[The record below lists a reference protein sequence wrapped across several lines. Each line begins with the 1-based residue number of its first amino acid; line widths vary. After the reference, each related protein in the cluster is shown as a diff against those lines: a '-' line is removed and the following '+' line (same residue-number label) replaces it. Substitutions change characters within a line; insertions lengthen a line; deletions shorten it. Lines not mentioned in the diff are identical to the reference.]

1 MRELEAKATKEV
13 ERKLSR
19 DLVKEEEEQLMEE
32 RKKRKDDKKKKE
44 AAHKKATEQKIKV
57 PEQIKPSV
65 SQPQPAN
72 STNGTST
79 VTSTQNNAKRAT
91 ANSQQQQQQALPR
104 YPRGEVPPRFRHQE
118 HKQLLKRGQ
127 QLPTIA
133 TNLGPASK
141 VLNTQSRGNSITSK
155 QPVTNGEIQ
164 NKKNQP
170 DLNHSNL
177 GTHYENSHWG
187 PVSSNSDSSTNWD
200 KVIVEGSDK
209 EVWPSVTDSDPELT
223 SECMDTDSASSSGS
237 EKNLLIMASGSTS
250 GENDGIRNGI
260 GHSSQNKFV
269 VGSNSNNVGNGSN
282 NGPWSLSHGTIIS
295 TCQVSVDAPDSKSES
310 SNNRM
315 NAWGTVSSSSNGGL
329 NPSTLNSN
337 SNHGA
342 WPVLENNGHALKGP
356 VVGSG
361 NSGTNIPCSTIGQM
375 PNNQSINS
383 KMGGST
389 HDSWGS
395 LQENCESEV
404 NGTRKVSFSGQ
415 PQNLNTEMNGPNNTT
430 NFMTSSLPNAVG
442 SVQMDELPN
451 NTGHGAWRVST
462 RNHSQIQA
470 SSVTN
475 GTSIS
480 HLSNGESKNGGSYG
494 TTWGA
499 YGSNYSGEKCS
510 GPNDQANSD
519 TVNATLMQSG
529 LNGSVGTNFQ
539 MNGNKGGSLWESEM
553 VNSQNVPWGSG
564 NGVNSGGNRR
574 GWGSPAQNT
583 GTNVSNGEWNK
594 LPSNQH
600 SNESMNG
607 NSRKFTNGW
616 KPTEE
621 EDQSSATSQINEQ
634 NTIWA
639 KTTGTGESEGSTEST
654 GCREER
660 VVGEGQSRERR
671 KVDQH
676 ALLQSIV
683 NRTDLDPRVL
693 SNKGWGETP
702 IKQNTA
708 WDTETSPRG
717 ERKTDNGT
725 EAWGRSLTQTSN
737 SGGCVD
743 KTNSNDTS
751 SVSGWGD
758 PKPATRWGDSKGSS
772 SQGGWEDDSAATVMV
787 KSNQLWGSGK
797 DEKSSWND
805 AQKIKQGWGDGQKSN
820 QGWSVS
826 ANDNWGETSRSNHWG
841 EAKKSSSGGSDS
853 DRSVSGWNEPG
864 KSNSFTWGNNN
875 MNPNNSSTWDEPTKS
890 SQSQGWGEPPKSNQ
904 PSGWGDSSKSIN
916 SPDWNKQDIGGSW
929 GAPPSTKK
937 PPGTGWLGGPI
948 PAPTKEEEPTGWE
961 EPSPESIRRKMEI
974 DDGTSAWGDPSKYNY
989 KNVNM
994 WNKNVPSGGSRS
1006 DQQAQVHQPLPSSSA
1021 MSSKES
1027 SSGSGWGEP
1036 WGEPSTPATT
1046 IDNGT
1051 SAWGK
1056 PMDTGTNWGEPLTA
1070 SSSSSTW
1077 GTASVGPQTSSKP
1090 GPKSMQDGWCGDDMP
1105 LTGNRPTAWEEEDDV
1120 EIGMWNS
1127 NSSQEVN
1134 PSLNWPP
1141 YIKKMSSKGAMKGGN
1156 KQDEAWINPF
1166 VKQFSNLSF
1175 SRESPEETLP
1185 SNKMDLSGGM
1195 LQDKRMESDKHSL
1208 NIGDYNRVVG
1218 KGPGSRPQIS
1228 KESSMDRGP
1237 YFDKDGI
1244 VADESQNMQ
1253 FMSNQN
1259 MKLPPSNS
1267 ALPNQA
1273 LGSIAGLG
1281 MQNLNSVRQNG
1292 NPSMFGVGN
1301 TAAQPRGMQQPPAQ
1315 PLNSSQPHL
1324 RAQVPPPLL
1333 SPQVPV
1339 SLLKYAPNS
1348 GGLSPLFGP
1357 QQVAMLSQLSQL
1369 NQLSQISQLQRLLTQ
1384 QQKVQNQRSMPSG
1397 GRQQQEQQGRPL
1409 SMQQQMMQQ
1418 SRQLDP
1424 NLLMKQ
1430 QTPPS
1435 QPQSLHQPAMK
1446 SFLENVMPHTTPELQ
1461 KGPSPINAFS
1471 NFPIGFYPISPVES
1485 PGLNSNLNVNMDMN
1499 SIKEPQS
1506 RLRKWTTVDSI
1517 SVNTSLDQNSS
1528 KHGAISSG
1536 FRLEES
1542 PFVPY
1547 EFMNSSNSPASPPG
1561 SIGDGWPRA
1570 KSPNGSSSVNW
1581 PPEFRPG
1588 EPWKGYPNI
1597 DPETDPYVTP
1607 GSVINNLSINTVR
1620 EVDHLRDRN
1629 SGSSSSLNTTLPSTS
1644 AWSSIRASNYNVSL
1658 SSTAQ
1663 STSARNSDSKSTWSP
1678 GSVTNTSLAH
1688 ELWKVPLPPKNI
1700 TAPSRPPPG
1709 LTGQKAPL
1717 STWDNSPL
1725 RIGGGW
1731 GNSDARYTPD
1741 PAHYPSATP
1750 AQDTH
1755 IDGLIR
1761 WAAGP
1766 GSSWGESSSGRITNW
1781 LVLKNLTPQ
1790 IDGSTLRTLCMQ
1802 HGPLITFHLNL
1813 PHGNALVRY
1822 SSKEEVVKAQK
1833 SLHMC
1838 VLGNTTILAEFASEE
1853 EISRFFAQGQSLTPS
1868 PGWQPLGSSQSRLGS
1883 IDSSHSFSNR
1893 NDLNHWNGAGLS
1905 GTSSGDLH
1913 GTSLWGTPNYSTSL
1927 WGTPNSSDTR
1937 GISSPSPINAFLSV
1951 DHLGGGGESM

>member
-1 MRELEAKATKEV
+1 MQLVAEPGLDARCPGSQDIPLPEEWNRELEAKATKDV
-13 ERKLSR
+13 ERNLSR
-19 DLVKEEEEQLMEE
+19 DLVQEEEQLMEE
-32 RKKRKDDKKKKE
+32 KKKKKDDKKKKE
-44 AAHKKATEQKIKV
+44 AAQKKATEQKIKD
-57 PEQIKPSV
+57 I
-65 SQPQPAN
+65 
-72 STNGTST
+72 
-79 VTSTQNNAKRAT
+79 
-91 ANSQQQQQQALPR
+91 
-104 YPRGEVPPRFRHQE
+104 
-118 HKQLLKRGQ
+118 
-127 QLPTIA
+127 
-133 TNLGPASK
+133 
-141 VLNTQSRGNSITSK
+141 
-155 QPVTNGEIQ
+155 
-164 NKKNQP
+164 
-170 DLNHSNL
+170 NHSTS
-177 GTHYENSHWG
+177 GSHYENSQRG
-187 PVSSNSDSSTNWD
+187 LVSSTCDSSTNC
-200 KVIVEGSDK
+200 KNAVVSDLSEK
-209 EVWPSVTDSDPELT
+209 EAWPSVPGSDPELA
-223 SECMDTDSASSSGS
+223 SECMDADSASSSES
-237 EKNLLIMASGSTS
+237 ERNITIMASGNTGGEKDGLRNST
-250 GENDGIRNGI
+250 GLG
-260 GHSSQNKFV
+260 SQNKFV
-269 VGSNSNNVGNGSN
+269 VGSSSNNVGHGSST
-282 NGPWSLSHGTIIS
+282 GPWGFSHGAIIS
-295 TCQVSVDAPDSKSES
+295 TCQVSVDAPESKSES

-329 NPSTLNSN
+329 NPSTLNSA

-342 WPVLENNGHALKGP
+342 WPVLENNGLALKGP
-356 VVGSG
+356 VGSG
-361 NSGTNIPCSTIGQM
+361 SSGINIQCSSIGQM

-383 KMGGST
+383 KVSGGST
-389 HDSWGS
+389 HGTWGS
-395 LQENCESEV
+395 LQETCESEV
-404 NGTRKVSFSGQ
+404 SGTQKVSFSGQ
-415 PQNLNTEMNGPNNTT
+415 PQNITTEMTGPNNTT
-430 NFMTSSLPNAVG
+430 NFMTSSLPNSG
-442 SVQMDELPN
+442 SVQNNELPSS
-451 NTGHGAWRVST
+451 NTGAWRVST
-462 RNHSQIQA
+462 MNHPQMQA
-470 SSVTN
+470 PSGMN
-475 GTSIS
+475 GTSLS
-480 HLSNGESKNGGSYG
+480 HLSNGESKSGGSYG

-499 YGSNYSGEKCS
+499 YGSNYSGDKCS
-510 GPNDQANSD
+510 GPNGQANGD
-519 TVNATLMQSG
+519 TVNATLMQPG
-529 LNGSVGTNFQ
+529 VNGPMGTNFQ
-539 MNGNKGGSLWESEM
+539 VNTNKGGGVWESGAA
-553 VNSQNVPWGSG
+553 NSQSTSWGSG
-564 NGVNSGGNRR
+564 NGANSGGSRR
-574 GWGSPAQNT
+574 GWGTPAQNT
-583 GTNVSNGEWNK
+583 GTNLPSVEWNK

-600 SNESMNG
+600 SNDSANG
-607 NSRKFTNGW
+607 NGKKFTNGW
-616 KPTEE
+616 KSTEE
-621 EDQSSATSQINEQ
+621 EDQGSATSQTNEQ
-634 NTIWA
+634 SSVWA
-639 KTTGTGESEGSTEST
+639 KTGGTVESDGSTEST
-654 GCREER
+654 GRLEEKGT
-660 VVGEGQSRERR
+660 GESQNRDRR
-671 KVDQH
+671 KIDQH
-676 ALLQSIV
+676 TLLQSIV

-693 SNKGWGETP
+693 SNSGWGQTP

-725 EAWGRSLTQTSN
+725 EAWGSSATQTFN
-737 SGGCVD
+737 SGACID
-743 KTNSNDTS
+743 KTSPNSNDTS

-758 PKPATRWGDSKGSS
+758 PKPALRWGDSKGSNC
-772 SQGGWEDDSAATVMV
+772 QGGWEDDSAATGMV
-787 KSNQLWGSGK
+787 KSNQWGNCK
-797 DEKSSWND
+797 EEKAAWND
-805 AQKIKQGWGDGQKSN
+805 SQKNKQGWGDGQKSS

-826 ANDNWGETSRSNHWG
+826 ASDNWGETSRSNHWG
-841 EAKKSSSGGSDS
+841 EANKKSSSGGSDS
-853 DRSVSGWNEPG
+853 DRSVSGWNELG
-864 KSNSFTWGNNN
+864 KTSSFTWGNNI
-875 MNPNNSSTWDEPTKS
+875 NPNNSSGWDESSKPTP
-890 SQSQGWGEPPKSNQ
+890 SQGWGDPPKSNQ
-904 PSGWGDSSKSIN
+904 SLGWGDSSKPVS
-916 SPDWNKQDIGGSW
+916 SPDWNKQQDVVGSW
-929 GAPPSTKK
+929 GIPPATGK

-994 WNKNVPSGGSRS
+994 WNKNVPNGNSRS
-1006 DQQAQVHQPLPSSSA
+1006 DQQAQVHQLLPPASA
-1021 MSSKES
+1021 ISNKEA

-1046 IDNGT
+1046 VDNGT

-1056 PMDTGTNWGEPLTA
+1056 PIDSGPSWGEPIAAA
-1070 SSSSSTW
+1070 SSTSTW
-1077 GTASVGPQTSSKP
+1077 GSSSVGPQALSKS

-1105 LTGNRPTAWEEEDDV
+1105 LPGNRPTGWEEEEDV

-1127 NSSQEVN
+1127 NSSQELN
-1134 PSLNWPP
+1134 SSLNWPP
-1141 YIKKMSSKGAMKGGN
+1141 YTKKMSSKGLSGKKRRRERGMMKGGN
-1156 KQDEAWINPF
+1156 KQEEAWINPF
-1166 VKQFSNLSF
+1166 VKQFSNISF
-1175 SRESPEETLP
+1175 SRDSPEENVQ

-1195 LQDKRMESDKHSL
+1195 LQDKRMEIDKHSL
-1208 NIGDYNRVVG
+1208 NIGDYNRTVG

-1228 KESSMDRGP
+1228 KESSMERNP

-1253 FMSNQN
+1253 FMSSQS

-1315 PLNSSQPHL
+1315 PLSSSQPNL

-1339 SLLKYAPNS
+1339 SLLKYAPNN
-1348 GGLSPLFGP
+1348 GGLNPLFGP
-1357 QQVAMLSQLSQL
+1357 QQVAMLNQL
-1369 NQLSQISQLQRLLTQ
+1369 NQLSQISQLQRLLAQ
-1384 QQKVQNQRSMPSG
+1384 QQRAQSQRSVPSG
-1397 GRQQQEQQGRPL
+1397 NRPQQDQQGRPL
-1409 SMQQQMMQQ
+1409 SVQQQMMQQ

-1424 NLLMKQ
+1424 NLLVKQ

-1435 QPQSLHQPAMK
+1435 QQQPLHQPAMK
-1446 SFLENVMPHTTPELQ
+1446 SFLDNVMPHTTPELQ

-1471 NFPIGFYPISPVES
+1471 NFPI
-1485 PGLNSNLNVNMDMN
+1485 GLNSNLNVNMDMN

-1547 EFMNSSNSPASPPG
+1547 DFMNSSTSPASPPG

-1644 AWSSIRASNYNVSL
+1644 AWSSIRASNYNVPL

-1663 STSARNSDSKSTWSP
+1663 STSARNSDSKLTWSP

-1709 LTGQKAPL
+1709 LTGQKPPL

-1725 RIGGGW
+1725 RVGGGW
-1731 GNSDARYTPD
+1731 GNSDARYT
-1741 PAHYPSATP
+1741 
-1750 AQDTH
+1750 
-1755 IDGLIR
+1755 
-1761 WAAGP
+1761 P

-1853 EISRFFAQGQSLTPS
+1853 EISRFFAQSQSLTPS
-1868 PGWQPLGSSQSRLGS
+1868 PGWQSLGSSQSRLGS
-1883 IDSSHSFSNR
+1883 LDCSHSFSSR
-1893 NDLNHWNGAGLS
+1893 TDLNHWNGAGLS
-1905 GTSSGDLH
+1905 GTNCGDLH
-1913 GTSLWGTPNYSTSL
+1913 GTSLWGTPHYSTSL
-1927 WGTPNSSDTR
+1927 WGPPSSSDPR

>member
-13 ERKLSR
+13 ERKPSRAFLPHLCGTERR
-19 DLVKEEEEQLMEE
+19 DLVQEEEEQLMEE
-32 RKKRKDDKKKKE
+32 RKKRKEDKKKKE
-44 AAHKKATEQKIKV
+44 AAQKKAIEQKIKV
-57 PEQIKPSV
+57 PEHTKTSG
-65 SQPQPAN
+65 SQPQP
-72 STNGTST
+72 
-79 VTSTQNNAKRAT
+79 VTSQGTPPGPSTTNNAKRAP
-91 ANSQQQQQQALPR
+91 ASSQQQPLPR
-104 YPRGEVPPRFRHQE
+104 YPPREVPPRFRHQE

-127 QLPTIA
+127 QLPGIA
-133 TNLGPASK
+133 ASLGSTPQ
-141 VLNTQSRGNSITSK
+141 VLPGQPGGSTVTHS
-155 QPVTNGEIQ
+155 QPVTNGEVP
-164 NKKNQP
+164 NSSKKQPGMPPIRDLVSHSPNQS
-170 DLNHSNL
+170 DLNHSGL
-177 GTHYENSHWG
+177 GSHYENPHWG
-187 PVSSNSDSSTNWD
+187 PVSSTSDSSTNWD
-200 KVIVEGSDK
+200 KVIVDGSDK
-209 EVWPSVTDSDPELT
+209 EAWPSITGSDPELT

-237 EKNLLIMASGSTS
+237 ERNLVIMASGST
-250 GENDGIRNGI
+250 GGDNDGIRNGI
-260 GHSSQNKFV
+260 GHGSQNKFV
-269 VGSNSNNVGNGSN
+269 VGSNSNNVGNGSI
-282 NGPWSLSHGTIIS
+282 NGPWGLSHGTIIS

-315 NAWGTVSSSSNGGL
+315 NAWGTISSSSNGGL

-337 SNHGA
+337 GNHGA
-342 WPVLENNGHALKGP
+342 WPVLENNGHALKGS
-356 VVGSG
+356 VGSG
-361 NSGTNIPCSTIGQM
+361 NPGTSIPCSTIGQLSGS
-375 PNNQSINS
+375 QSINS
-383 KMGGST
+383 KVGGSA
-389 HDSWGS
+389 HGSWGS
-395 LQENCESEV
+395 LQENCDSEV

-430 NFMTSSLPNAVG
+430 NFMTSSLPNSAG
-442 SVQMDELPN
+442 SVQMNELPN
-451 NTGHGAWRVST
+451 ATGHGAWRVST
-462 RNHSQIQA
+462 MNHSQMQA
-470 SSVTN
+470 SPLTN
-475 GTSIS
+475 GTSIP
-480 HLSNGESKNGGSYG
+480 HLSNGEAKNGGSYG

-499 YGSNYSGEKCS
+499 YGSNYSGDKCS
-510 GPNDQANSD
+510 GPSSQANGD
-519 TVNATLMQSG
+519 TVNATVMQPG
-529 LNGSVGTNFQ
+529 AGGPGSTNFQ
-539 MNGNKGGSLWESEM
+539 LNGNKGGGVWEAGAVS
-553 VNSQNVPWGSG
+553 SQNGPWGGG
-564 NGVNSGGNRR
+564 NGASAGGSRR
-574 GWGSPAQNT
+574 GWGSPAQSVGT
-583 GTNVSNGEWNK
+583 GGVPNGDWSK
-594 LPSNQH
+594 LPGNQH
-600 SNESMNG
+600 SNESLSG

-616 KPTEE
+616 KSTEE
-621 EDQSSATSQINEQ
+621 DELSSQSPAASQGTEQ
-634 NTIWA
+634 SGTWA
-639 KTTGTGESEGSTEST
+639 KTGTGDSEGSSESA
-654 GCREER
+654 GCREDR
-660 VVGEGQSRERR
+660 AAAEGQSRDRR

-693 SNKGWGETP
+693 SNSGWGQTP

-708 WDTETSPRG
+708 WDTEASPRG

-725 EAWGRSLTQTSN
+725 EAWGGSVTQTSS

-743 KTNSNDTS
+743 RPSPNNNDTS

-758 PKPATRWGDSKGSS
+758 PKSATRWGDSKGSN
-772 SQGGWEDDSAATVMV
+772 SQGGWEEDSAATVMV
-787 KSNQLWGSGK
+787 KSNQSWGSGK
-797 DEKSSWND
+797 EEKSSWND
-805 AQKIKQGWGDGQKSN
+805 TQKIKQGWADGQKAS
-820 QGWSVS
+820 QGWAVS
-826 ANDNWGETSRSNHWG
+826 ASDSWGENSRSNHWG

-864 KSNSFTWGNNN
+864 KSNSVTWGGNNT
-875 MNPNNSSTWDEPTKS
+875 NPNNSSGWDEPAKS
-890 SQSQGWGEPPKSNQ
+890 NQNQGWGDPPKPSQ
-904 PSGWGDSSKSIN
+904 PQGWGDSSKPVS
-916 SPDWNKQDIGGSW
+916 SPEWNKPDVGSW
-929 GAPPSTKK
+929 GAPSATTK
-937 PPGTGWLGGPI
+937 PPGSGWLGGPM
-948 PAPTKEEEPTGWE
+948 PAPAKEEEPTGWE

-994 WNKNVPSGGSRS
+994 WNKNVPNSSSSS
-1006 DQQAQVHQPLPSSSA
+1006 DQQAQVHQQLLSSSA

-1036 WGEPSTPATT
+1036 PTPATT
-1046 IDNGT
+1046 VDNGT

-1056 PMDTGTNWGEPLTA
+1056 PMDTGTSWGEPISDAAGTSGWGNTSLGQQA
-1070 SSSSSTW
+1070 ST
-1077 GTASVGPQTSSKP
+1077 KP
-1090 GPKSMQDGWCGDDMP
+1090 GPKSMQDSWCGDDMP
-1105 LTGNRPTAWEEEDDV
+1105 LTGSRQTSWEEEEDV

-1127 NSSQEVN
+1127 SSSQEAN
-1134 PSLNWPP
+1134 PSLNWPT
-1141 YIKKMSSKGAMKGGN
+1141 YMKKMPTKGIMKGGN
-1156 KQDEAWINPF
+1156 KQDETWINPF
-1166 VKQFSNLSF
+1166 IKQFTNLSF
-1175 SRESPEETLP
+1175 SRESPDETIQ
-1185 SNKMDLSGGM
+1185 SNKMDMSGGI
-1195 LQDKRMESDKHSL
+1195 LQEKRMELDKHGL
-1208 NIGDYNRVVG
+1208 GVGDYNRVVG

-1228 KESSMDRGP
+1228 KESSIDRSP
-1237 YFDKDGI
+1237 YFDK
-1244 VADESQNMQ
+1244 
-1253 FMSNQN
+1253 
-1259 MKLPPSNS
+1259 
-1267 ALPNQA
+1267 
-1273 LGSIAGLG
+1273 
-1281 MQNLNSVRQNG
+1281 NG
-1292 NPSMFGVGN
+1292 NPSVFGVGN
-1301 TAAQPRGMQQPPAQ
+1301 IAAQPRSMQQPPAQ
-1315 PLNSSQPHL
+1315 PLNSSQPNP

-1339 SLLKYAPNS
+1339 SLLKYAPNN

-1357 QQVAMLSQLSQL
+1357 QQVAMLNQLSQL
-1369 NQLSQISQLQRLLTQ
+1369 NQLQRLLAQ
-1384 QQKVQNQRSMPSG
+1384 QQKAQTQRSTPSG
-1397 GRQQQEQQGRPL
+1397 GRQQQEQQGRSL

-1435 QPQSLHQPAMK
+1435 QQQSLHQPTMK
-1446 SFLENVMPHTTPELQ
+1446 SFLENVIPHATPELP

-1471 NFPIGFYPISPVES
+1471 SFPIGFCPISTSEIT
-1485 PGLNSNLNVNMDMN
+1485 GMNSNLNVNMDMS

-1536 FRLEES
+1536 FRLEDS

-1547 EFMNSSNSPASPPG
+1547 DFMNSSNSPASPPG

-1629 SGSSSSLNTTLPSTS
+1629 TGSSSSLNTTLPSTS

-1663 STSARNSDSKSTWSP
+1663 STSVARNSDSKSTWSP

-1688 ELWKVPLPPKNI
+1688 ELWKVPLPPKSI

-1709 LTGQKAPL
+1709 LTGQKPPL
-1717 STWDNSPL
+1717 STWDNSL
-1725 RIGGGW
+1725 RLGGGW
-1731 GNSDARYTPD
+1731 GNSDARYT
-1741 PAHYPSATP
+1741 
-1750 AQDTH
+1750 
-1755 IDGLIR
+1755 
-1761 WAAGP
+1761 P

-1868 PGWQPLGSSQSRLGS
+1868 PGWQSLGSSQTRLGS
-1883 IDSSHSFSNR
+1883 IEGSHSFSNR

-1913 GTSLWGTPNYSTSL
+1913 GTSLWGSPNYSTSL
-1927 WGTPNSSDTR
+1927 WGTPSSSDTR